1 MGAFLDKPKT
11 EKHNAHGAGNGL
23 RYGLSSMQ
31 GWRVEMEDAHTAV
44 VGIPHGLEDWSFF
57 AVYDGHAGSRVAN
70 YCSTHLL
77 EHITNNE
84 DFRATEKPGSALE
97 PSVENVKSG
106 IRTGFLKIDEYMRNF
121 ADLRNGMDRSGSTA
135 VGVMISPEHVYFI
148 NCGDSRAVLYR
159 NGQVCFSTQDH
170 KPCNPREKERIQNA
184 GGSVMIQRVNGSLAV
199 SRALG
204 DYDYKCVDG
213 KGPTEQLV
221 SPEPEVCEIL
231 RAEEDEFIILACDGI
246 WDVMSNEELCEFVK
260 SRLEVSNDLE
270 TVCNWVVDTCLHKGS
285 RDNMSIVLVCFSN
298 APKVSEE
305 AVKKDAELDKYLESR
320 VEEIMEKSGEEGMPD
335 LAHVIRI
342 LTAENIPNLPPG
354 GGLAGK
360 RNIIENVYTRLNPHR
375 DNEGVLWPESPGQE
389 LSSKTVEVKAKSLPM
404 ELSEKGGVENNGFV
418 QNEAF
423 EDKEMDTSSQ
433 EEMSKKCSVDVDL
446 VVVEDTVLKPYAGM
460 PKEVLLQF
468 SSQARYRVTREIL
481 FWLIIA
487 GSMALV
493 CTTIAIIAVSP
504 KCLDWWQA
512 SPIYQIYPRSFK
524 DSNMDGNGD
533 LKGIQE
539 KLDHITY
546 LNIKTIWITSFFK
559 SPLKDLGYGA
569 EDFYDID
576 PIFGSMRDFE
586 NLIAAIHDKGLKV
599 IMDLIPNHTSDKHR
613 WFQLS
618 RNRTGKYTDYY
629 IWQDCMQASGSV
641 IPPNNWVSVFGN
653 SSWQFDDV
661 RKQCYFHQFGKE
673 QPDLNF
679 RSPAVQQE
687 IHDIIKFWL
696 GKGVDGFSFGAVK
709 FLLEATHLR
718 DEPRVDKSRKGVG
731 SPNAARISTRIGKE
745 YINVMNML
753 LLTLP
758 GTPVT
763 YYGEEIGME
772 NIASE
777 NATLPEKSPMQWDG
791 KVNAGFTEGNSSWLP
806 VNSNYQS
813 INVEIQSTW
822 SNSTLSL
829 YRALTLLRNNE
840 LPMNRGWMCYIWN
853 DSNVFVF
860 VRELDG
866 LDRVFMMVLNFG
878 QEVTIDLR
886 AIAPNLPSEAVIRLS
901 THFSNAGKVVNTK
914 LIKTEMGEGLVLEY
928 KTAKPVH
935 TMEAF
940 QGKCFVAEKACYS
953 KVLNLL
959 YMNC

>member
-1 MGAFLDKPKT
+1 
-11 EKHNAHGAGNGL
+11 
-23 RYGLSSMQ
+23 
-31 GWRVEMEDAHTAV
+31 
-44 VGIPHGLEDWSFF
+44 
-57 AVYDGHAGSRVAN
+57 
-70 YCSTHLL
+70 
-77 EHITNNE
+77 
-84 DFRATEKPGSALE
+84 
-97 PSVENVKSG
+97 
-106 IRTGFLKIDEYMRNF
+106 
-121 ADLRNGMDRSGSTA
+121 
-135 VGVMISPEHVYFI
+135 
-148 NCGDSRAVLYR
+148 
-159 NGQVCFSTQDH
+159 
-170 KPCNPREKERIQNA
+170 
-184 GGSVMIQRVNGSLAV
+184 
-199 SRALG
+199 
-204 DYDYKCVDG
+204 
-213 KGPTEQLV
+213 
-221 SPEPEVCEIL
+221 
-231 RAEEDEFIILACDGI
+231 
-246 WDVMSNEELCEFVK
+246 
-260 SRLEVSNDLE
+260 
-270 TVCNWVVDTCLHKGS
+270 
-285 RDNMSIVLVCFSN
+285 
-298 APKVSEE
+298 
-305 AVKKDAELDKYLESR
+305 
-320 VEEIMEKSGEEGMPD
+320 
-335 LAHVIRI
+335 
-342 LTAENIPNLPPG
+342 TAE
-354 GGLAGK
+354 
-360 RNIIENVYTRLNPHR
+360 
-375 DNEGVLWPESPGQE
+375 
-389 LSSKTVEVKAKSLPM
+389 VEARSLPM
-404 ELSEKGGVENNGFV
+404 ELSEKGGVQNNGFV
-418 QNEAF
+418 QNEDF
-423 EDKEMDTSSQ
+423 EDKETATSSQ
-433 EEMSKKCSVDVDL
+433 EEMPKTCSVDVDP
-446 VVVEDTVLKPYAGM
+446 VAVEETVLKPYAGM

-481 FWLIIA
+481 FWLVIA
-487 GSMALV
+487 GAIVLV
-493 CTTIAIIAVSP
+493 CATIAIIALSP

-512 SPIYQIYPRSFK
+512 SPIYQIYPRSFR

-569 EDFYDID
+569 EDFCDID
-576 PIFGSMRDFE
+576 PIFGSMTDFE

-629 IWQDCMQASGSV
+629 IWQDCRQAAGSV

-653 SSWQFDDV
+653 SSWEFDDV

-679 RSPAVQQE
+679 RNVAVQQE

-696 GKGVDGFSFGAVK
+696 GKGVDGLSFGTVK

-718 DEPRVDKSRKGVG
+718 DEPPVNKSQNRESITAYSQLYHDYTTTQVGLHDIVRSFRHTMNEFSREPGRYRFMGSDDDEKEDIEATMMYYGTTFIQEADFPFNFNLINMKNLSGNSIFEAVNLWMRNMPAGKWPNWAVG

-777 NATLPEKSPMQWDG
+777 NVSEEHVNSGPVATLPEKSPMQWDG

-806 VNSNYQS
+806 VNSDYQS
-813 INVEIQSTW
+813 VNVETQSAW
-822 SNSTLSL
+822 SNSTLGL
-829 YRALTLLRNNE
+829 YRALTLLRNEE
-840 LPMNRGWMCYIWN
+840 LPMNRGWMCHVWN
-853 DSNVFVF
+853 DSNVFVY

-866 LDRVFMMVLNFG
+866 MDRVFMMVLNFG
-878 QEVTIDLR
+878 QEATTDLQAR
-886 AIAPNLPSEAVIRLS
+886 VPNLPSEAVIRLS

-928 KTAKPVH
+928 TTAKPVH

-953 KVLNLL
+953 KALNLL
-959 YMNC
+959 YVNC

>member
-1 MGAFLDKPKT
+1 MP
-11 EKHNAHGAGNGL
+11 N
-23 RYGLSSMQ
+23 MQ
-31 GWRVEMEDAHTAV
+31 
-44 VGIPHGLEDWSFF
+44 
-57 AVYDGHAGSRVAN
+57 
-70 YCSTHLL
+70 
-77 EHITNNE
+77 
-84 DFRATEKPGSALE
+84 
-97 PSVENVKSG
+97 
-106 IRTGFLKIDEYMRNF
+106 
-121 ADLRNGMDRSGSTA
+121 
-135 VGVMISPEHVYFI
+135 
-148 NCGDSRAVLYR
+148 
-159 NGQVCFSTQDH
+159 
-170 KPCNPREKERIQNA
+170 
-184 GGSVMIQRVNGSLAV
+184 
-199 SRALG
+199 
-204 DYDYKCVDG
+204 
-213 KGPTEQLV
+213 
-221 SPEPEVCEIL
+221 
-231 RAEEDEFIILACDGI
+231 
-246 WDVMSNEELCEFVK
+246 
-260 SRLEVSNDLE
+260 
-270 TVCNWVVDTCLHKGS
+270 
-285 RDNMSIVLVCFSN
+285 
-298 APKVSEE
+298 
-305 AVKKDAELDKYLESR
+305 
-320 VEEIMEKSGEEGMPD
+320 
-335 LAHVIRI
+335 
-342 LTAENIPNLPPG
+342 NI
-354 GGLAGK
+354 
-360 RNIIENVYTRLNPHR
+360 
-375 DNEGVLWPESPGQE
+375 VLWPESPGQE
-389 LSSKTVEVKAKSLPM
+389 LSSETAVVEARSLPM
-404 ELSEKGGVENNGFV
+404 ELSEKGGVQNNGFV
-418 QNEAF
+418 QNEDF
-423 EDKEMDTSSQ
+423 EDKETATSSQ
-433 EEMSKKCSVDVDL
+433 EEMPKTCSVDVDP
-446 VVVEDTVLKPYAGM
+446 VDVEETVLKPYAGM

-468 SSQARYRVTREIL
+468 SSQACYRVTREIL
-481 FWLIIA
+481 FWLVIA
-487 GSMALV
+487 GSVALV
-493 CTTIAIIAVSP
+493 CATIAIIALSP

-576 PIFGSMRDFE
+576 PIFGSMTDFE

-629 IWQDCMQASGSV
+629 IWQDCRQAAGSV

-687 IHDIIKFWL
+687 MSNIIKFWL
-696 GKGVDGFSFGAVK
+696 GKGVDGFSFGTVK

-718 DEPRVDKSRKGVG
+718 DEPPVNKSQNEENITAYSQLYHDYTTTQVGLHDILRSFRHTMNEFSREPGRYRFMGSDDDEKEDIEATMMYYGTTFIQEADFPFNFNLINMKNLSGNSIFEAVNTWMKNMPAGKWPNWAVG

-806 VNSNYQS
+806 VNSDYQS
-813 INVEIQSTW
+813 VNVEIQSAW
-822 SNSTLSL
+822 SNSTLGL
-829 YRALTLLRNNE
+829 YRALTLLRKDE
-840 LPMNRGWMCYIWN
+840 LPITRGWMCHVWN
-853 DSNVFVF
+853 DSNVFVY

-878 QEVTIDLR
+878 QESTTDLQ
-886 AIAPNLPSEAVIRLS
+886 AIVPNLPSEAVIRLS
-901 THFSNAGKVVNTK
+901 THFSNAGEVVNTK

-928 KTAKPVH
+928 TTAKPVH

-953 KVLNLL
+953 KALNLL

>member
-1 MGAFLDKPKT
+1 
-11 EKHNAHGAGNGL
+11 
-23 RYGLSSMQ
+23 
-31 GWRVEMEDAHTAV
+31 
-44 VGIPHGLEDWSFF
+44 
-57 AVYDGHAGSRVAN
+57 
-70 YCSTHLL
+70 
-77 EHITNNE
+77 
-84 DFRATEKPGSALE
+84 
-97 PSVENVKSG
+97 
-106 IRTGFLKIDEYMRNF
+106 
-121 ADLRNGMDRSGSTA
+121 
-135 VGVMISPEHVYFI
+135 
-148 NCGDSRAVLYR
+148 
-159 NGQVCFSTQDH
+159 
-170 KPCNPREKERIQNA
+170 
-184 GGSVMIQRVNGSLAV
+184 
-199 SRALG
+199 
-204 DYDYKCVDG
+204 
-213 KGPTEQLV
+213 
-221 SPEPEVCEIL
+221 
-231 RAEEDEFIILACDGI
+231 
-246 WDVMSNEELCEFVK
+246 
-260 SRLEVSNDLE
+260 
-270 TVCNWVVDTCLHKGS
+270 
-285 RDNMSIVLVCFSN
+285 
-298 APKVSEE
+298 E
-305 AVKKDAELDKYLESR
+305 AS
-320 VEEIMEKSGEEGMPD
+320 
-335 LAHVIRI
+335 
-342 LTAENIPNLPPG
+342 
-354 GGLAGK
+354 
-360 RNIIENVYTRLNPHR
+360 
-375 DNEGVLWPESPGQE
+375 
-389 LSSKTVEVKAKSLPM
+389 SLPM
-404 ELSEKGGVENNGFV
+404 ELSEKRGVENNGFV

-433 EEMSKKCSVDVDL
+433 EEMPEKCSVDVDL
-446 VVVEDTVLKPYAGM
+446 GAVEETVLKPYAGM

-487 GSMALV
+487 ASIALV
-493 CTTIAIIAVSP
+493 CATIAIIALSP

-539 KLDHITY
+539 KLDHITS

-576 PIFGSMRDFE
+576 PIFGSMKDFE
-586 NLIAAIHDKGLKV
+586 NLLAAIHDKGLKV
-599 IMDLIPNHTSDKHR
+599 IIDFIPNHTSDKHR

-618 RNRTGKYTDYY
+618 RNRTGKYRDYY
-629 IWQDCMQASGSV
+629 IWQDCRQAAGSA
-641 IPPNNWVSVFGN
+641 IPPNNWVSVFGG
-653 SSWQFDDV
+653 SSWHFDDV

-679 RSPAVQQE
+679 RNPAVQRE

-696 GKGVDGFSFGAVK
+696 NKGVDGFTFGAVK

-718 DEPRVDKSRKGVG
+718 DEPPVNKSQTGVIISAYSQLYHDYTTKQAGLHDIVRSFRHTMNEFSREPGRYRFMGSDDDEKEDIEATMIYYGTTFIQEADFPFNFNLINMKKLSGNSIFEAVNSWMKNMPAGKWPNWAVG

-772 NIASE
+772 NIASGNVSE
-777 NATLPEKSPMQWDG
+777 EHVNTGPVMTLPEKSPMQWDG
-791 KVNAGFTEGNSSWLP
+791 KLNAGFTEGNSSWLP
-806 VNSNYQS
+806 VHSNYQS
-813 INVEIQSTW
+813 VNVEIQSTW
-822 SNSTLSL
+822 SNSSLSL
-829 YRALTLLRNNE
+829 YRALSSLRNDE
-840 LPMNRGWMCYIWN
+840 LVLNRGWMCHIWN
-853 DSNVFVF
+853 DSNLFVY

-878 QEVTIDLR
+878 QQSTIDLK
-886 AIAPNLPSEAVIRLS
+886 AKVPNLPSEAAIRLS

-914 LIKTEMGEGLVLEY
+914 LIKTEVGEGLVLEY

-935 TMEAF
+935 IMEAF

-953 KVLNLL
+953 KALNLL